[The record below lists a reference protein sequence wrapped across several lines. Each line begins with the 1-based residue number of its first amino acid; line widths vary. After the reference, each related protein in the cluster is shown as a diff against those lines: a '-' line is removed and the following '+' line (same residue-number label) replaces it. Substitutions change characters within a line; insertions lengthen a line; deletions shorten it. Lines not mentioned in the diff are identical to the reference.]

1 MPTKAPR
8 STPTDNSAMK
18 QVVILGRPN
27 VGKSTLFNRLA
38 GRRLA
43 IVHDQPGV
51 TRDRRIAVCD
61 LGRWQCEIVDTPG
74 LEKAMEGSIA
84 NAMTAQSLIA
94 LKSAAVVLFVIDART
109 GLTSEDQHFAQLARK
124 TGLPV
129 VLVANKAEAR
139 IADAGVADAY
149 RLGFGEPLPVSAE
162 HGLGIADLW
171 ETLMPHLREDS
182 PPEDEEGLEEEEE
195 VTGNVQIAIVGRP
208 NAGKST
214 LMNALL
220 GEDRVLASP
229 EAGTTRDAIMVE
241 TELYGR
247 TIKLV
252 DTAGMRRKAKVQ
264 ESLERMS
271 VGDTLHS
278 IQYAHVVIVLLDATQ
293 PLEKQDNIITNL
305 IEREGRACVL
315 AVNKWD
321 KITEKPELLLED
333 IRLRLDDVAPK
344 MKGIPVIPISA
355 AEGKGLDKLMKAC
368 YKMYDLWN
376 TRIPTSEV
384 NRWLEEA
391 TSRHMP
397 PLVGGR
403 RIKLRYATQAKTR
416 PPTFFFFVNRTGLP
430 DSYMQYLRSS
440 LRDTFKLPGIPLRLS
455 LRTGKNPYADST

>member
-1 MPTKAPR
+1 M
-8 STPTDNSAMK
+8 
-18 QVVILGRPN
+18 GRPN

-51 TRDRRIAVCD
+51 TRDRRTALCD
-61 LGRWQCEIVDTPG
+61 LGRWQCEVVDTPG
-74 LEKAMEGSIA
+74 LEKALEGSLA
-84 NAMTAQSLIA
+84 NAMTAQSLQA
-94 LKSAAVVLFVIDART
+94 LKSASVVLFVVDART
-109 GLTSEDQHFAQLARK
+109 GITSEDQHFAQLARK

-139 IADAGVADAY
+139 MAEAGVTDAY
-149 RLGFGEPLPVSAE
+149 RLGFGEPIPVSAE
-162 HGLGIADLW
+162 HGLGIPDLW
-171 ETLMPHLREDS
+171 EALMPHLRENHTPDAEDRL
-182 PPEDEEGLEEEEE
+182 EDEETSGS
-195 VTGNVQIAIVGRP
+195 VQIAIVGRP

-220 GEDRVLASP
+220 GAERVLTGP
-229 EAGTTRDAIMVE
+229 EAGITRDAIMVE

-247 TIKLV
+247 SIKLV

-271 VGDTLHS
+271 VGDTLHA

-321 KITEKPELLLED
+321 KITEQPDLLLED

-355 AEGKGLDKLMKAC
+355 AQGKGLDKLMKAC

-376 TRIPTSEV
+376 IRIPTSEV

-391 TSRHMP
+391 TSRHLP

-440 LRDTFKLPGIPLRLS
+440 LRETFKLPGIPLRLS
-455 LRTGKNPYADST
+455 LRTGKNPYADVT